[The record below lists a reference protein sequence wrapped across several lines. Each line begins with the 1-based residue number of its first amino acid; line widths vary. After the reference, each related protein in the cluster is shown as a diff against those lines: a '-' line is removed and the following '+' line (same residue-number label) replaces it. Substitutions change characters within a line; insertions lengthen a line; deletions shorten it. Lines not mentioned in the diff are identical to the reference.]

1 MENQKVKIFNKIS
14 KLTDSAFFG
23 ISSRSKFF
31 KQFKIDKD
39 EGVVLFKKF
48 DEEQNI
54 FEGDIN
60 EKDLTEFVN
69 VNKIPLVSEFNEKV
83 LVKINIITIF

>member
-60 EKDLTEFVN
+60 EKDLIEFVN